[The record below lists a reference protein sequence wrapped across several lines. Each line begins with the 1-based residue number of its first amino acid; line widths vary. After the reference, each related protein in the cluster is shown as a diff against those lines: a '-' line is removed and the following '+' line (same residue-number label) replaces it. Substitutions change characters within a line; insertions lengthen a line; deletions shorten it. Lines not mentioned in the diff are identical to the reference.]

1 MEPQKTTTSPRSGPG
16 TSIGSGSPGR
26 SIFSDRQ
33 WLSLA
38 RSLQLSDREL
48 EIIQCIFDD
57 DTEAGMARDLGISA
71 HTIHTHLERLYHK
84 LGVNTRCAAVIRVF
98 AEHFKQRAPRRAAG
112 RRGDRTARPQP

>member
-38 RSLQLSDREL
+38 GSLQLSDREL

-57 DTEAGMARDLGISA
+57 DTEAGMARELGISA
-71 HTIHTHLERLYHK
+71 HTIHTHLERLYRK
-84 LGVNTRCAAVIRVF
+84 LGVASRCAAVVSVF
-98 AEHFKQRAPRRAAG
+98 VEYFNQHPARRAAK
-112 RRGDRTARPQP
+112 RRRDRTAPPQP